1 MRCSFVIV
9 STRVLVSIIP
19 YPTDYSTLTG
29 FGGRLYPATLYGK
42 WVVMIYAFI
51 GVPAL
56 FSMTGDV
63 GLVLFEGLYYFWYN
77 TSRTSKKE
85 ARAREDE
92 EEMEFDP
99 DDPNKPPKAKFK
111 TLELLELQDKI
122 DSTYPVSMGTLYITV
137 GYGTP
142 YSRHHH
148 VRPFPGGLLGYRAI
162 LRTRLVVHGCKL
174 LFCTVLP
181 HDWSERFGLL

>member
-1 MRCSFVIV
+1 
-9 STRVLVSIIP
+9 
-19 YPTDYSTLTG
+19 
-29 FGGRLYPATLYGK
+29 
-42 WVVMIYAFI
+42 MIYAFI

-122 DSTYPVSMGTLYITV
+122 DSTYPVSMGNLLSSYCRLR
-137 GYGTP
+137 YN
-142 YSRHHH
+142 SRHHH
-148 VRPFPGGLLGYRAI
+148 VRPLPGGLLGYRSV
-162 LRTRLVVHGCKL
+162 LRTRLVVHGRKL
-174 LFCTVLP
+174 LFRTMLP
-181 HDWSERFGLL
+181 HDWSVRFGLL